1 MKKLS
6 EENKKMTS
14 VFVVDDDAIMRMSLH
29 MMIDWENEGFVWMG
43 EAENGKEALEHIDE
57 IHPQIVI
64 TDVKMPGMDG
74 VSLIRELKKYRH
86 PPAVLVLSS
95 YDDYE
100 LVRESMRLGASD
112 YLLKVDLTAE
122 KLLQALRPLQIQ
134 NDMTRNAVVPQHVL
148 RAHLMKN
155 IMSRFFLSE
164 KDMREQFL
172 QANVVFQAEH
182 IWCMA
187 LRTDLSP
194 ECITD
199 EGEYQTICLSL
210 INITEEIAGDELT
223 TFCAEGYTGEF
234 FVLGVC
240 DRLYDETRCI
250 QQVADRLVLM
260 LNQYLDLHVS
270 IGISRGTYTIQ
281 GIFQA
286 CKSARLAAKMAIW
299 EQKDYLFAEQAKIS
313 ITESSMAYIPQLNQA
328 IQTSNCE
335 LFKRV
340 MQDLKTFICVQNHS
354 LEEQKNLSS
363 EVLMNLQESI
373 RKSGWKKDLS
383 AAMEN
388 TRFQELKQVSS
399 SQKLSDWLDVL
410 IATVCNG
417 MQETA
422 KRENRKESI
431 LAQDYIEQHFA
442 ENITL
447 SALAK
452 HLNLTPGYLSTLMKR
467 DLGMTFSEYLLHV
480 RMEHARRLLK
490 QGKLHVY
497 EVAECVGYSNQY
509 YFNMLF
515 KRTFGITPGQYSRSK
530 GEKEEKI

>member
-1 MKKLS
+1 
-6 EENKKMTS
+6 MTS
-14 VFVVDDDAIMRMSLH
+14 VLVVDDDAIMRMSLH
-29 MMIDWENEGFVWMG
+29 MMIDWENEGFAWMG
-43 EAENGKEALEHIDE
+43 EAENGKEALKCIDE

-64 TDVKMPGMDG
+64 TDMKMPGMDG

-86 PPAVLVLSS
+86 PPEILVLSS

-100 LVRESMRLGASD
+100 LVKESMRLGASD

-134 NDMTRNAVVPQHVL
+134 KDMTRNVVVPQHIL

-155 IMSRFFLSE
+155 IMSRYFLSE
-164 KDMREQFL
+164 EEMQEQFL
-172 QANVVFQAEH
+172 QANVVFQADH

-187 LRTDLSP
+187 LRTDLSS
-194 ECITD
+194 ECIAD
-199 EGEYQTICLSL
+199 EEEYQTICLSL
-210 INITEEIAGDELT
+210 INIAEEIVGDELT
-223 TFCAEGYTGEF
+223 AFCAEGYTGEF

-240 DRLYDETRCI
+240 NRLYDETLYI
-250 QQVADRLVLM
+250 KQTADRLVLM

-281 GIFQA
+281 GVFQA
-286 CKSARLAAKMAIW
+286 CKSARLASKMAIW
-299 EQKDYLFAEQAKIS
+299 EQKDCLFAEQEKIS
-313 ITESSMAYIPQLNQA
+313 IAEKSMAYLPQLNQA

-335 LFKRV
+335 LFRHV
-340 MQDLKTFICVQNHS
+340 MQGIRAFICVRNNS

-363 EVLMNLQESI
+363 ELLMNLQESI
-373 RKSGWKKDLS
+373 RKSGWRKDLS
-383 AAMEN
+383 AAMEDK
-388 TRFQELKQVSS
+388 RFQELKQVSS
-399 SQKLSDWLDVL
+399 SQELSDWIDVL
-410 IATVCNG
+410 IATICNG
-417 MQETA
+417 MEETA
-422 KRENRKESI
+422 KRENRKES
-431 LAQDYIEQHFA
+431 LMAQDYIEQHFA

-447 SALAK
+447 SALAE

-467 DLGMTFSEYLLHV
+467 DLGMTFSEYVLHV

-515 KRTFGITPGQYSRSK
+515 KRTFGITPGQYSRRK
-530 GEKEEKI
+530 GKKEEKI